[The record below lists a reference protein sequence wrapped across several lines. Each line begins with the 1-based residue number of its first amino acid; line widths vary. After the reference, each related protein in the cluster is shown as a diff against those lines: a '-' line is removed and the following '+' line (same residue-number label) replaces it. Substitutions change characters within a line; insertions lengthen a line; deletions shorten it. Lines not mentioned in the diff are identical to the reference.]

1 MKTTSKEKYFYG
13 TGRRKTAVASVRLYP
28 GSGKNLVNNKEIIL
42 AGFVL
47 EPLKL
52 VGKISNFDIS
62 VRVAGG
68 GKTGQNEAI
77 RHGISRALIV
87 ANPEYRPTLKKAGLL
102 TRDQREVE
110 RKKPGLKKARK
121 APQWSKR

>member
-1 MKTTSKEKYFYG
+1 LKTTSKEKYFYG

>member
-1 MKTTSKEKYFYG
+1 LKTTSKEKYFYG

-47 EPLKL
+47 EALKL